1 MSVAQIESLTADGA
15 RAVMDELV
23 ALLQDAVAS
32 GASLGFRRPLE
43 TARAQEYWRGV
54 VTKIE
59 HGTRIVLIA
68 RSADGSVVGTAQLD
82 TDTMP
87 NGSHRAEV
95 QKVCVLRTAR
105 GQGIGRQLMLAIED
119 AARARGRTL
128 LLLDTRQGDVAES
141 LYRKLGY
148 IEVGVIPAFARSANG
163 TLDATV
169 FFYRTL
175 EDVPPGSP

>member
-1 MSVAQIESLTADGA
+1 MAVARIETLMADEA
-15 RAVMDELV
+15 RAAMDQLV
-23 ALLQDAVAS
+23 VLLQDAVAS
-32 GASLGFRRPLE
+32 GASLGFRLPLE
-43 TARAQEYWRGV
+43 TTLAQEYWQGV

-59 HGTRIVLIA
+59 RGTRVLLVA
-68 RSADGSVVGTAQLD
+68 RSAEGSIVGTAQLD

-119 AARARGRTL
+119 VARAKGRSL

-163 TLDATV
+163 RLDATV

-175 EDVPPGSP
+175 EDVPPGSS